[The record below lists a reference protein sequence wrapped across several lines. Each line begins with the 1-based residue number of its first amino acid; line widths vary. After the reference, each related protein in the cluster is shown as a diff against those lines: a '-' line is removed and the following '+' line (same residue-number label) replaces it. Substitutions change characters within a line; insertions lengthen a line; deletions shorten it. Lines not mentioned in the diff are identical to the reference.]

1 MKMYF
6 MSMCMGMLT
15 MVTASGC
22 GDSTK
27 DGNTAADPTTARTPS
42 GAETSVADKPVAD
55 KPVAGEADQ
64 TFALSVPFEPIALTQ
79 GGEAPVR
86 IGINRGENFEEQVN
100 IEISGLPNGVT
111 VDTKDPAITP
121 GSMGVDLLL
130 KATADASLGDFTAK
144 VTGKTASSGADF
156 SEEIQFTVSQQ

>member
-6 MSMCMGMLT
+6 MSMCMLT
-15 MVTASGC
+15 LVAAAGCADKTGEGDVTPRP
-22 GDSTK
+22 DSVDTST
-27 DGNTAADPTTARTPS
+27 GTA
-42 GAETSVADKPVAD
+42 TSVADKPVA
-55 KPVAGEADQ
+55 GETDQ
-64 TFALSVPFEPIALTQ
+64 TFALTVPFEPIALTQ

-86 IGINRGENFEEQVN
+86 IGINRGENFEEQVA

-121 GSMGVDLLL
+121 GSMGVDLML
-130 KATADASLGDFTAK
+130 KAAADASLGDFTAK

-156 SEEIQFTVSQQ
+156 SEEIKFTVSQK